1 MMPTE
6 LRASLPTYQRTVGHL
21 FSSMASEHAAF
32 LYARVSTSDG
42 TLILSAEDHYLVPSD
57 GFVRRSAYHFELR
70 DDVQRHVIKE
80 AHARGCCLVEA
91 HSHPFPSP
99 ACFSETDIFGLLDWV
114 PHVRWRLSGRP
125 YAALVLAPGSFDGI
139 VFSAGDAP
147 AVLDHVV
154 VGGFRLRPT
163 EKTVQNWEAL
173 SAPR

>member
-1 MMPTE
+1 MPTD
-6 LRASLPTYQRTVGHL
+6 LHVSLPTYQRTLGHL
-21 FSSMASEHAAF
+21 FSSLESENAAF
-32 LYARVSTSDG
+32 LYTRACTSDG
-42 TLILSAEDHYLVPSD
+42 RLVLSAEDHHLVPHD

-99 ACFSETDIFGLLDWV
+99 ACFSETDVLGLVDWV

-125 YAALVLAPGSFDGI
+125 YAALVLAPGSFDAV
-139 VFSAGDAP
+139 VFSAGVAP
-147 AVLDHVV
+147 VALDNLVV
-154 VGGFRLRPT
+154 SGVRIRPT
-163 EKTVQNWEAL
+163 ETTVHKWEAL